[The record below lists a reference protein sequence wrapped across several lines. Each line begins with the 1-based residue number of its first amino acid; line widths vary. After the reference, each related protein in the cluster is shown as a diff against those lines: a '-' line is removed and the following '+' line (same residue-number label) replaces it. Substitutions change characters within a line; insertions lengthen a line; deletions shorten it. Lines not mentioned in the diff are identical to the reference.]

1 MSSPRDRG
9 IFTSFVVI
17 LVLSFV
23 FAAGLAVDG
32 GRLVAARVDAA
43 DHAENAA
50 RVGAQQVTLLRL
62 GWRLLDPVAAKSAA
76 VEYLDQH
83 GIDGE
88 VTVGLRTVTVTVHVT
103 QATTLLRLVG
113 ISTRNVTAIRT
124 AQLVES

>member
-62 GWRLLDPVAAKSAA
+62 GWRLLDPAAAKSAA